1 MYSLFLVLYRD
12 YSKSLTLSNVCEQL
26 KPCSEPPRR
35 RNVLKKYFR
44 KKGAMHRQILNSG
57 LACVLSVLFTPL
69 GEVISAMKYLL
80 SRQLYFAYLA
90 VFFT

>member
-1 MYSLFLVLYRD
+1 
-12 YSKSLTLSNVCEQL
+12 
-26 KPCSEPPRR
+26 
-35 RNVLKKYFR
+35 
-44 KKGAMHRQILNSG
+44 MHRQILNSR

-90 VFFT
+90 VFFTWVWCLTPKFKARDRKMSVQEFPRMIKKG